1 MAHVDTNVDFS
12 ETRAAELHAVGWV
25 FTGIAIVTGV
35 LKLFARFEVVKR
47 IGWDDFFIFFSLALS
62 IIATAIVSYSVT
74 LGFGRHTAAVI
85 AEHGLERTATT
96 AFWQIVAFPFNI
108 GAFSFPNISIS
119 ILVSDLLDPN
129 ILRTRFLYGMSIV
142 QVVFALLNVVI
153 VFVQCSPTKKLW
165 NPSSPGTCW
174 DPAVFNDFSYWV
186 SAYTTM
192 TDIIL
197 AVVPIRVFWTL
208 QMPLSKKISVCVM
221 MGLTLLSAIV
231 TVVKATY
238 LHLFTDKSDPR

>member
-1 MAHVDTNVDFS
+1 M
-12 ETRAAELHAVGWV
+12 
-25 FTGIAIVTGV
+25 
-35 LKLFARFEVVKR
+35 
-47 IGWDDFFIFFSLALS
+47 
-62 IIATAIVSYSVT
+62 
-74 LGFGRHTAAVI
+74 
-85 AEHGLERTATT
+85 
-96 AFWQIVAFPFNI
+96 
-108 GAFSFPNISIS
+108 
-119 ILVSDLLDPN
+119 
-129 ILRTRFLYGMSIV
+129 RTRFLYGMSIL
-142 QVVFALLNVVI
+142 QVIFALLNVVI

-165 NPSSPGTCW
+165 NAASPGSCW

-208 QMPLSKKISVCVM
+208 QMPLSKKIGVCVM

-238 LHLFTDKSDPR
+238 LHLFTDKTDPRQYNVPLRLSVLSGH